1 MTGNPQ
7 RRVVEC
13 VIPVLP
19 VNDLEESIRFYSKT
33 LEFNLDW
40 RGESVGSVSKDGNSI
55 MLKEVPS
62 ASSGMCVW
70 IGLHDASLFDV
81 YRRRGV
87 KVVSETR
94 NHSWAYE
101 MKFEDLDGN
110 VLWLGT
116 EPRSD
121 IPFVD

>member
-1 MTGNPQ
+1 M
-7 RRVVEC
+7 
-13 VIPVLP
+13 LP
-19 VNDLEESIRFYSKT
+19 VYDLEQSSRFYSET
-33 LEFNLDW
+33 LEFRLDW
-40 RGESVGSVSKDGNSI
+40 RGESVCSVSKDSNAI
-55 MLKEVPS
+55 MLKEIG
-62 ASSGMCVW
+62 ATSSGMCVW

-87 KVVSETR
+87 KVVGEPT
-94 NHSWAYE
+94 NYSWAYE

-121 IPFVD
+121 IPFVDEME